1 MHRQWRESIT
11 DEETRKRIE
20 AAAVAHEAEHLA
32 WAYLLQMQAAMGTQ
46 LPATP
51 MGAGQPM
58 DPQTENMLAMMA
70 AQAVQLMNQ
79 QQDNSL
85 APDPSAVAAEQKS
98 AIDSARA
105 EAEIRR
111 KDALANAQIQRD
123 DAKAIAD
130 MRRGAAEQEAKLV
143 SQFVSNQARRDLGE
157 IPVQ

>member
-1 MHRQWRESIT
+1 
-11 DEETRKRIE
+11 
-20 AAAVAHEAEHLA
+20 
-32 WAYLLQMQAAMGTQ
+32 
-46 LPATP
+46 
-51 MGAGQPM
+51 M
-58 DPQTENMLAMMA
+58 DPQAENMLAMMA
-70 AQAVQLMNQ
+70 AQAVQIMSQ
-79 QQDNSL
+79 QQANSL

-130 MRRGAAEQEAKLV
+130 MRRRAAEQEAKLV

-157 IPVQ
+157 MPVQ